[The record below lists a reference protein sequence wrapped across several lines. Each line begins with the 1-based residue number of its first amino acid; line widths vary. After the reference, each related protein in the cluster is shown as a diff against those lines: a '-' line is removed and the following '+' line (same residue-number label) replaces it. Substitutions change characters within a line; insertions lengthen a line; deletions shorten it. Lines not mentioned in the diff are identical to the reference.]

1 MIIKVPSTL
10 TLIKQW
16 QKKFPWLTYKRNELR
31 SNYGYCK
38 VCDCSL
44 YLRSFKHVLRH
55 VRSGRHVRLTK
66 MKNKQKQEQDQENK
80 FSATVNGSGP
90 KTELPTSPDQI
101 DDVTPNETNLSKA
114 ASHKI
119 NESPKYSNYRST
131 IIELK
136 KRFSWIESSD
146 KPNYGYCHFCSTNIP
161 LKILFLRNHSNSLKH
176 RSCVKNYRGEGEK
189 VLNKSSDDE
198 IVNKEVNVRGEK
210 NTDDDDVMIVEENN
224 EEILISEQDE
234 NWAVK

>member
-1 MIIKVPSTL
+1 M

-80 FSATVNGSGP
+80 FSATVTGSGP

-101 DDVTPNETNLSKA
+101 NDATSHKTNLSNA
-114 ASHKI
+114 APPII

-146 KPNYGYCHFCSTNIP
+146 KPNYGYCRFCSTNIP

-176 RSCVKNYRGEGEK
+176 RSCVKNYRGEDEK
-189 VLNKSSDDE
+189 VPNKSSDNE
-198 IVNKEVNVRGEK
+198 VVNKEVNVRGEK

-234 NWAVK
+234 NWTVK